1 MLTSPVTC
9 AATEIAS
16 PVRLRARF
24 QIHAACRFWWASQ
37 MGNLNFGFGTTRD
50 VSSGG
55 VSICSEGVPSM
66 GAAVLVEVDLAWDS
80 PEAVGVTQLERVL
93 RVEGQVVRHHEDGY
107 GGFAVMA
114 THTSIEPSSLVLEG
128 LV

>member
-1 MLTSPVTC
+1 MLTTHITPALV
-9 AATEIAS
+9 EVAS

-24 QIHAACRFWWASQ
+24 PIHAACRFWWSSK
-37 MGNLNFGFGTTRD
+37 MGNLNFGFGTTRN

-55 VSICSEGVPSM
+55 VSISSDGLPSM
-66 GAAVLVEVDLAWDS
+66 GAAVLVEIDLAWDDCDDTS
-80 PEAVGVTQLERVL
+80 PLERVL
-93 RVEGQVVRHHEDGY
+93 RVEGQVVRHEPDGDA
-107 GGFAVMA
+107 GFAVMA